1 MADNFRNVSLKILDN
16 RKVQV
21 KVILENRTKEE
32 DAYMA
37 GAGGEMEAVQHPHL
51 IERFE
56 VTTDLHAPPYELVV
70 WSRIE

>member
-1 MADNFRNVSLKILDN
+1 M
-16 RKVQV
+16 
-21 KVILENRTKEE
+21 LENRTKEE